1 MLPVHYKVKLNQF
14 AINQCWVYL
23 LHNNSFFS
31 KNMDFEMFEIQHI
44 TEQLDKLLPDKKKSS
59 IIQLLLPPKKNF
71 SSWQFNSTHI
81 FQLISAPPLLPRA
94 KKDGVP
100 IPEEYD
106 AIFTEDLHREIIITR
121 FNFSTVFHRLLN
133 YYALE
138 KIRPTLEFVPEFC
151 ILLAPTLLFWTLY
164 DCIFMFLC
172 CVCAISKEKRLSP
185 SYNSRTSFFYYFVL
199 LL

>member
-14 AINQCWVYL
+14 AFNQCWVYL

-44 TEQLDKLLPDKKKSS
+44 TEQLDKLLPDKKKARSLNS
-59 IIQLLLPPKKNF
+59 FSLLKNF

-106 AIFTEDLHREIIITR
+106 AIFTEDSHREIIITR
-121 FNFSTVFHRLLN
+121 INFSTVFHRLLN

-151 ILLAPTLLFWTLY
+151 MLLAPTTFLDSLRLY
-164 DCIFMFLC
+164 FHVSVLCLRNFKRKKTPSFL
-172 CVCAISKEKRLSP
+172 
-185 SYNSRTSFFYYFVL
+185 
-199 LL
+199 